1 MKLSSLLSFYAFS
14 VILLHLGSMPIQWPG
29 VGEGRR
35 ILVHPFL
42 CVFRGK
48 GSISPVPPSILFYF
62 SSGDDPCLSLHQWS
76 WIALALGIKYK
87 ESWQKEG
94 RDRSFLTL
102 VKPSLR
108 CYEKAGPFLERWLV
122 GTEVGVS
129 SPAGVRL
136 RSPHPW
142 LCGKWI
148 LPPPE
153 SHAEYYLFKPE
164 VVDMTCEA
172 NYPTFSFYPR
182 EHWRLGGDA
191 STELGGDSA
200 AQSLMMSLACLIHIT
215 SEFLTKDVRSKTTQN
230 NLLSPQI
237 SQNVWKQNAF

>member
-1 MKLSSLLSFYAFS
+1 MRCLGIKLSSLLSFYAFS
-14 VILLHLGSMPIQWPG
+14 VILFHLGSMPIQG
-29 VGEGRR
+29 GKKDTD
-35 ILVHPFL
+35 ISL

-48 GSISPVPPSILFYF
+48 VSISPVLPSILFSF
-62 SSGDDPCLSLHQWS
+62 SSKYDPCLPLHQWS

-102 VKPSLR
+102 VNPSLR
-108 CYEKAGPFLERWLV
+108 CYEKAGPFLKRWLV
-122 GTEVGVS
+122 GTEVGVP

-136 RSPHPW
+136 PSPHPW

-148 LPPPE
+148 LPPPK
-153 SHAEYYLFKPE
+153 SHAEYYLSKPE
-164 VVDMTCEA
+164 VAHMTCEA
-172 NYPTFSFYPR
+172 NYPTFSCCPW

-200 AQSLMMSLACLIHIT
+200 ARSLLTSLACLIHIT
-215 SEFLTKDVRSKTTQN
+215 SEFLTKDVRSKTN
-230 NLLSPQI
+230 RNILLSPQI
-237 SQNVWKQNAF
+237 SQNVWK